1 MYIKHE
7 ESHGE
12 TGQIGY
18 PCMDATDYYHD
29 RALSILQWA
38 LKKVQKAEKIVF
50 LYAYVW
56 YSTRVVRQ
64 SHPGEIAVPPRW
76 DWSFTRVEHQ
86 MKVAVTADGDS
97 CYNLS

>member
-1 MYIKHE
+1 MLRLAFDFIITWR
-7 ESHGE
+7 E
-12 TGQIGY
+12 TRTRPNAY
-18 PCMDATDYYHD
+18 
-29 RALSILQWA
+29 
-38 LKKVQKAEKIVF
+38 F

-86 MKVAVTADGDS
+86 MKVVVTADGDS

>member
-18 PCMDATDYYHD
+18 PYMDATDYHD

-38 LKKVQKAEKIVF
+38 LKEGAE
-50 LYAYVW
+50 
-56 YSTRVVRQ
+56 
-64 SHPGEIAVPPRW
+64 G
-76 DWSFTRVEHQ
+76 
-86 MKVAVTADGDS
+86 
-97 CYNLS
+97 

>member
-1 MYIKHE
+1 M
-7 ESHGE
+7 
-12 TGQIGY
+12 
-18 PCMDATDYYHD
+18 
-29 RALSILQWA
+29 
-38 LKKVQKAEKIVF
+38 QKAEKIVF

-64 SHPGEIAVPPRW
+64 SHPGEITVPPRW

-86 MKVAVTADGDS
+86 MKVVVTADGDS

>member
-18 PCMDATDYYHD
+18 PYMDATDYYHG

-38 LKKVQKAEKIVF
+38 LKEGAE
-50 LYAYVW
+50 
-56 YSTRVVRQ
+56 
-64 SHPGEIAVPPRW
+64 G
-76 DWSFTRVEHQ
+76 
-86 MKVAVTADGDS
+86 
-97 CYNLS
+97 

>member
-1 MYIKHE
+1 M
-7 ESHGE
+7 
-12 TGQIGY
+12 
-18 PCMDATDYYHD
+18 
-29 RALSILQWA
+29 
-38 LKKVQKAEKIVF
+38 IVF

-86 MKVAVTADGDS
+86 MKVVVTADGDS

>member
-18 PCMDATDYYHD
+18 PCMDAIDYYHD

-38 LKKVQKAEKIVF
+38 LKEGAE
-50 LYAYVW
+50 
-56 YSTRVVRQ
+56 
-64 SHPGEIAVPPRW
+64 G
-76 DWSFTRVEHQ
+76 
-86 MKVAVTADGDS
+86 
-97 CYNLS
+97 